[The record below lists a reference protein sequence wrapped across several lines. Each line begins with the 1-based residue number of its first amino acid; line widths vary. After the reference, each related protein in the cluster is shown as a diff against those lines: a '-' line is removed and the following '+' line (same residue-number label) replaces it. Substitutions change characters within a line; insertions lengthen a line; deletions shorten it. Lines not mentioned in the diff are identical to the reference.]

1 MGADVPDGVVAT
13 VTVAD
18 VFVVCA
24 VDPFGSVTV
33 GDVDAVVVVV
43 VVAGAGTVVDVDAY
57 CDAVV
62 VVSVDDVGEFV
73 GGLMVVD
80 VVTVV
85 VFAANA
91 GTFGCNAGGCVA
103 GDVVDPRSVNAAGL
117 FVSWSVTAVT
127 LLI

>member
-1 MGADVPDGVVAT
+1 VGAEVPDGVGAT

-18 VFVVCA
+18 VSVVCA
-24 VDPFGSVTV
+24 VDPFGRVTV
-33 GDVDAVVVVV
+33 GDAAAVVVVV
-43 VVAGAGTVVDVDAY
+43 VVTGVGTVVDVDAY
-57 CDAVV
+57 WDAVV
-62 VVSVDDVGEFV
+62 VVNVDDVGEFV
-73 GGLMVVD
+73 GGLIVVD

-85 VFAANA
+85 VFAATA

-103 GDVVDPRSVNAAGL
+103 GEVVDPRSVNAAGL